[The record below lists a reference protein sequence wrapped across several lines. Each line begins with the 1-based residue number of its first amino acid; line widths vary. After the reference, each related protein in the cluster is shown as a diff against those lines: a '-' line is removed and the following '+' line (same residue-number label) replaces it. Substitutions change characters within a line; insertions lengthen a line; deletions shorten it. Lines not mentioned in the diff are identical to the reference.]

1 MTQTTT
7 SPEELLSDYDHAFEM
22 VYDRPP
28 SARYLRDGW
37 YRINGEMVHH
47 TVLVTEVDNLRDL
60 ARRQRMRSGSKSAIR
75 RLIDKLRLL

>member
-1 MTQTTT
+1 MIETTIN
-7 SPEELLSDYDHAFEM
+7 PEELLSDYDRAFEM

-28 SARYLRDGW
+28 STRYLRDGW
-37 YRINGEMVHH
+37 YRINGETVHH
-47 TVLVTEVDNLRDL
+47 TVLATEVDNLRDL